1 VDHTCTADVWL
12 MWISTC
18 GGIGRVQA
26 FGIKSHAQRTF
37 VEWALGDLSERG
49 NASRLGIDD

>member
-1 VDHTCTADVWL
+1 MDHTCTADVWL
-12 MWISTC
+12 MWITTC

-26 FGIKSHAQRTF
+26 FGIKSHAQRKF